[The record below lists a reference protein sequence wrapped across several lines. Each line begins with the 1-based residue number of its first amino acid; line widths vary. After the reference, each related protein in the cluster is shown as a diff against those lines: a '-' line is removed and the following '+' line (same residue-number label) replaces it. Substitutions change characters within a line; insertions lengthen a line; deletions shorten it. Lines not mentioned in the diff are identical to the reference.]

1 MSCVQALKGISK
13 GCENSIGGIKAIWMA
28 PSSEISAPTSVSG
41 SENLYTLTQDD
52 VNKFKAYETD
62 RYTSSFTSTF
72 TSSDNGGKYW
82 TNELSVQF
90 RRMTPEKSA
99 EIDRLALSSLA
110 VVVLD
115 NNGQYWFISE
125 VEMNG
130 GTAQTGQAMD
140 DLNGYAPTFSGSALE
155 LPLALSEFSPAP
167 PTGSTD

>member
-28 PSSEISAPTSVSG
+28 PSSEIADPTPVSG
-41 SENLYTLTQDD
+41 SEGLYTLTEADMG
-52 VNKFKAYETD
+52 KFKAYETD

-72 TSSDNGGKYW
+72 TASDNGGKYW
-82 TNELSVQF
+82 TNDLTVQF
-90 RRMTPEKSA
+90 RRLTPEKSA

-130 GTAQTGQAMD
+130 GTAQTGQGMD

-155 LPLALSEFSPAP
+155 LPLALSEFSPSA
-167 PTGSTD
+167 SA

>member
-1 MSCVQALKGISK
+1 MSCIQALKGISK
-13 GCENSIGGIKAIWMA
+13 GCGNAIGGIKSIWMA
-28 PSSEISAPTSVSG
+28 PASEISAPTAVSG
-41 SENLYTLTQDD
+41 SEGLYTLTQDD
-52 VNKFKAYETD
+52 VNKFKSYETD

-72 TSSDNGGKYW
+72 TSSDNGARYW

-90 RRMTPEKSA
+90 RRMTAEKSA

-155 LPLALSEFSPAP
+155 LPLALSEFSWTAP
-167 PTGSTD
+167 TDTAE